1 MTAPTL
7 ITRTASAA
15 APARAGR
22 ARRAGLAALALAAGT
37 GLAVAGPSAAF
48 AHVSASSDST
58 APGGRALVTFS
69 MSHGCEGSSTTVV
82 TIDIPE
88 SIPTVAPTVYA
99 GWSVEKVMVPL
110 DEPIETEYD
119 TLTER
124 VGQIVY
130 TATDAP
136 LADGYRAAF
145 DLQVTLPEGAPGE
158 RIEFPTTQT
167 CEVGTAT
174 WAGEDAPVVTLTD
187 AVADD
192 GHGSADAGAHSDA
205 DADTAALTS
214 TTAIAAGG
222 DDLIAR
228 ILGALGLV
236 AGTAALALAL
246 VRRRGASS

>member
-7 ITRTASAA
+7 SSSSPTAPTR
-15 APARAGR
+15 PAR

-37 GLAVAGPSAAF
+37 GLALAGPTAAF

-69 MSHGCEGSSTTVV
+69 MSHGCEGSATTVV

-88 SIPTVAPTVYA
+88 SIPTVAPTVHP

-110 DEPIETEYD
+110 DAPIETEYA

-124 VGQIVY
+124 VGQVVY

-145 DLQVTLPEGAPGE
+145 DLQVTLPEGEPGE

-187 AVADD
+187 AVAED
-192 GHGSADAGAHSDA
+192 GHGSPDAGAHA
-205 DADTAALTS
+205 DAETAALTS
-214 TTAIAAGG
+214 ATAGVTTGG

-236 AGTAALALAL
+236 AGTAALTLAL

>member
-1 MTAPTL
+1 MTSPTL
-7 ITRTASAA
+7 SSSSPT
-15 APARAGR
+15 APARA
-22 ARRAGLAALALAAGT
+22 ARTRRIGLAALALAAGT
-37 GLAVAGPSAAF
+37 GLALAGPTAAF

-88 SIPTVAPTVYA
+88 SIPTVAPTVHS
-99 GWSVEKVMVPL
+99 GWSVEKVMAPL
-110 DEPIETEYD
+110 DAPIETEYD

-124 VGQIVY
+124 VAQVVY

-145 DLQVTLPEGAPGE
+145 DLQVTLPEGEPGE

-174 WAGEDAPVVTLTD
+174 WAGEDAPSVTLTD
-187 AVADD
+187 AVAADA
-192 GHGSADAGAHSDA
+192 HGSTAGGHDGEAS
-205 DADTAALTS
+205 TELTS
-214 TTAIAAGG
+214 TSAPAAAAS
-222 DDLIAR
+222 DDLVAR
-228 ILGALGLV
+228 ILGGLGLV
-236 AGTAALALAL
+236 AGTAALTLAL

>member
-1 MTAPTL
+1 MTARTL
-7 ITRTASAA
+7 STAPAPAA
-15 APARAGR
+15 APAGAPR
-22 ARRAGLAALALAAGT
+22 ARRAGIAALALAAGA
-37 GLAVAGPSAAF
+37 GLAIAGPTAAF

-110 DEPIETEYD
+110 DAPIETEYD

-145 DLQVTLPEGAPGE
+145 DLQVTLPEGEPGE

-167 CEVGTAT
+167 CEVGTAAWT
-174 WAGEDAPVVTLTD
+174 GEDAPVVTLTD
-187 AVADD
+187 GAAEDD
-192 GHGSADAGAHSDA
+192 HDSADAGGHSEA
-205 DADTAALTS
+205 DDSATLTS
-214 TTAIAAGG
+214 ATREASGGG
-222 DDLIAR
+222 DDLIVR

-236 AGTAALALAL
+236 AGTAALTLAL